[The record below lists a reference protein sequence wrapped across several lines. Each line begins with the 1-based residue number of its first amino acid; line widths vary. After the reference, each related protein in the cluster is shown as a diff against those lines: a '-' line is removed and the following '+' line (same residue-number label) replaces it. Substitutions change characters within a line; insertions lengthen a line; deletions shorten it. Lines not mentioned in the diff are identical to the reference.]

1 VKAVTAAQ
9 AESTHYYV
17 YVCRI
22 GGVMRYVGKGSG
34 YRRNRH
40 KRASHNHDLKALIA
54 DANANCIPV
63 RIRVI
68 ASDLTNVDALRL
80 EGRCFDKWRHT
91 IVNKNNPR
99 RANDWERDE
108 AEEAA
113 MAAEGNAMLGYH
125 DEHLEALYAF
135 EDGTLSHEEAA
146 EWGFVESE
154 RDEASISRT

>member
-1 VKAVTAAQ
+1 MTAHQ
-9 AESTHYYV
+9 PESSHYYV

-40 KRASHNHDLKALIA
+40 KKASHNPHLNALIA
-54 DANANCIPV
+54 DANANGSSV
-63 RIRVI
+63 RIRII
-68 ASDLTNVDALRL
+68 ASNLTNENALRL
-80 EGRCFDKWRHT
+80 EGRCFDKWRRT

-99 RANDWERDE
+99 RANDWERNE
-108 AEEAA
+108 VEYAT

-135 EDGTLSHEEAA
+135 EDGTLSHDEAV
-146 EWGFVESE
+146 EWGFI
-154 RDEASISRT
+154 EAADDKV

>member
-1 VKAVTAAQ
+1 MNANS
-9 AESTHYYV
+9 AETPESKHYYV

-40 KRASHNHDLKALIA
+40 KKASHNPQLRALIA
-54 DANANCIPV
+54 DANANGVPV

-68 ASDLTNVDALRL
+68 AGDLNNVDALRL
-80 EGRCFDKWRHT
+80 EGRCFDKWRRT

-108 AEEAA
+108 AEDAA

-125 DEHLEALYAF
+125 DEYLEARYAY
-135 EDGTLSHEEAA
+135 EEGKLSH
-146 EWGFVESE
+146 
-154 RDEASISRT
+154 DEAVKWGSIEEDDAEAQPSS